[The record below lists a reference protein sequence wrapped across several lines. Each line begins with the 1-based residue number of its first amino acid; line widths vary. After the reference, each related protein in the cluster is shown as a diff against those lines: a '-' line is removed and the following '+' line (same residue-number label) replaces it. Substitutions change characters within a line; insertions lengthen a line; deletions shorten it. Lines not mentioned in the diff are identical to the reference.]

1 MPAHTVAVMVTVT
14 LTLTPTYTQVG
25 QLPSLAMSELRAELA
40 ANPAVAAPAAP
51 LASTHVAGATAGA
64 NADATVESA
73 MVRRT
78 LAAFR
83 ARLGHAEMDE
93 SRMRDPGNHDAE
105 RATIKPP

>member
-51 LASTHVAGATAGA
+51 LASTHAAGAT
-64 NADATVESA
+64 ADATVESA